1 MTNMPTAGAKNV
13 QKTCQ
18 TMHSDMTSREL
29 VFHPQEGALAVEARP
44 GDHYQL
50 YPFDHFQSNGPGKS
64 APFLC
69 QIRYF
74 ANLEFCGILCGSPYL
89 TIRYQEAILDL
100 VLGISKVKSYCRT
113 K

>member
-1 MTNMPTAGAKNV
+1 MTNMSTTCAKRVTKMTNMPTAGAKKV

-18 TMHSDMTSREL
+18 TMHSGMTSREL

-50 YPFDHFQSNGPGKS
+50 YPFDHFQSNGPVKS

-69 QIRYF
+69 
-74 ANLEFCGILCGSPYL
+74 LLP
-89 TIRYQEAILDL
+89 
-100 VLGISKVKSYCRT
+100 
-113 K
+113 